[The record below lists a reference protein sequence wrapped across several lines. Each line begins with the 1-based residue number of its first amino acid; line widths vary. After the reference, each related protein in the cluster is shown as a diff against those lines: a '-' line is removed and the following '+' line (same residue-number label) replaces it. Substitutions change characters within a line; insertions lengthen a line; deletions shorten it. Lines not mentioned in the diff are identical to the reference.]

1 MVWLKKKKKLSVFLK
16 EKKKKST
23 KNVSQA
29 TSKQDKI
36 KTETQK
42 VSLYCQFCQFSILVK
57 ITYDDGIKFV
67 QKLTTKEKH
76 DR

>member
-1 MVWLKKKKKLSVFLK
+1 MVWLKKKKLSVFLK

-23 KNVSQA
+23 KNGSQA

-36 KTETQK
+36 KTESQK

-57 ITYDDGIKFV
+57 ITYDAGIKFV

>member
-1 MVWLKKKKKLSVFLK
+1 MVWLKKKKAFCFSKR
-16 EKKKKST
+16 EKNKST
-23 KNVSQA
+23 KNGSQA

-36 KTETQK
+36 KTESQK

-57 ITYDDGIKFV
+57 ITYDAGIKFV